1 VFVWLICLVRVCGVR
16 LIMNLLVV
24 WMLCS
29 EFLVCIDVKFMM
41 GGLVEVMVKNECGVR
56 FIVLLVLIVLI

>member
-1 VFVWLICLVRVCGVR
+1 MFVF
-16 LIMNLLVV
+16 LLLL
-24 WMLCS
+24 MMCC